1 MTARL
6 LSSLNVV
13 GGSRASRSQ
22 HMAGP
27 GEGLALS
34 SPWRGAPSATR
45 SLSKPRAQ
53 SSAQQES
60 VWKDL
65 AELFGAHSGDP
76 GHWNFSPEWW
86 GSQGGG
92 WGRDD
97 GCRMLDVIL
106 QMVYRAESEHN
117 GLVEVTAHTA
127 RPIGAEVEA
136 EWRVMRFNGITRQSV
151 SRLVALEAGQ
161 ARVAEPECLAQE
173 YLKTMAA
180 IYAALHADQQ
190 GSDSGMRLL
199 CLGVGG
205 GSLPMFLAH
214 HFPRSHVDAV
224 ELDPVVIDAATQVMG
239 LPAQQDNL
247 CIHVQDAKNFV
258 IESMQQE
265 GEAVYDT
272 IFMDVFDGDD
282 NTPTSL
288 LGEEFAAA
296 LGSILN
302 PEHGALIMNVHG
314 MSPALPAQTF
324 RSALAVKGT
333 RACYNFATLL

>member
-1 MTARL
+1 
-6 LSSLNVV
+6 
-13 GGSRASRSQ
+13 
-22 HMAGP
+22 
-27 GEGLALS
+27 
-34 SPWRGAPSATR
+34 
-45 SLSKPRAQ
+45 
-53 SSAQQES
+53 
-60 VWKDL
+60 
-65 AELFGAHSGDP
+65 
-76 GHWNFSPEWW
+76 
-86 GSQGGG
+86 
-92 WGRDD
+92 
-97 GCRMLDVIL
+97 MLDVIL

-117 GLVEVTAHTA
+117 GLVEVTAHAA
-127 RPIGAEVEA
+127 RPISAEVEA

-224 ELDPVVIDAATQVMG
+224 ELDPMVIDAATQVMG

-324 RSALAVKGT
+324 RSALAVKGNKCPAFTIGCKKQPLNETLVCTMGWDPRLDGRDAAAALTTKAAAVAASAGFRFQAGT